1 MLHAGKGTIGEG
13 GAPMLPLPRALLAIG
28 PVMAAAALG
37 SLVTTP
43 NIPTWYAG
51 LAKPSFTP
59 PNRAFGPVWGL
70 LYLGMMIAA
79 WRLLSL
85 APWQRGRGA
94 ALAAFF
100 VQLALNAAWSW
111 AFFGLRSPLAGLLVI
126 VPLLAGIL
134 VTIRL
139 AWPLDRLASALL
151 VPYAAWVAYATAL
164 NFAIWR
170 LNG

>member
-1 MLHAGKGTIGEG
+1 
-13 GAPMLPLPRALLAIG
+13 
-28 PVMAAAALG
+28 
-37 SLVTTP
+37 VTTP

-59 PNRAFGPVWGL
+59 PNGAFGPVWGL

-94 ALAAFF
+94 ALAAFYL
-100 VQLALNAAWSW
+100 QLALNAAWSW
-111 AFFGLRSPLAGLLVI
+111 AFFGLHSPLAGLVVI
-126 VPLLAGIL
+126 LPLLALIL
-134 VTIRL
+134 ETIRRFR
-139 AWPLDRLASALL
+139 PLDRVAAALL
-151 VPYAAWVAYATAL
+151 VPYALWVAYATAL
-164 NFAIWR
+164 NAGIWR